1 MTLARRRFY
10 RKSSKLAKRKRK
22 LFLLKISGIV
32 LAIIAIIAGAVFI
45 LRIEN
50 IKIANILID
59 GNFAVSDKSI
69 RMFAQERIS
78 GNYLFFF
85 PKSSILLYPRRNM
98 EAAIFDAFKSIK
110 DINIEA
116 ENLQTI
122 SIKIK
127 ERKPSALWCG
137 VEIHGIIAEE
147 LNKEQTEEQIER
159 QQTEE
164 KDEEKKLADKCY
176 FLDEGGFIFSE
187 APEFSGNAYFRY
199 YGPLLGEENEAPI
212 GRQFMTEEDFD
223 KIIFFLSSL
232 KEIGL
237 KSVYFGSINEDDF
250 EIKFE
255 SGGRIFFGK
264 KQNLSYIFD
273 NIKSVFESKEFNE
286 KDMSELD
293 YADFRFGNRVYFKF
307 Y

>member
-1 MTLARRRFY
+1 MTLIRRRFH

-22 LFLLKISGIV
+22 LFLFKIGGIIF
-32 LAIIAIIAGAVFI
+32 AIIAIITGAVFI

-69 RMFAQERIS
+69 RMLAQERIS
-78 GNYLFFF
+78 GDYLFLF
-85 PKSSILLYPRRNM
+85 PKSSILLYPRRNI
-98 EAAIFDAFKSIK
+98 EAAILNTFKGIK
-110 DINIEA
+110 DADIEA
-116 ENLQTI
+116 RDLRTI
-122 SIKIK
+122 FIKIE
-127 ERKPSALWCG
+127 ERKPYALWCG
-137 VEIHGIIAEE
+137 IKIQSIIDEKQNE
-147 LNKEQTEEQIER
+147 EQTE
-159 QQTEE
+159 EE

-176 FLDEGGFIFSE
+176 FLDESGFIFSE

-199 YGPLLGEENEAPI
+199 YGQLSGEEKNTQI
-212 GRQFMTEEDFD
+212 GRQFMSKEDFD

-232 KEIGL
+232 EEIGFKL
-237 KSVYFGSINEDDF
+237 THFGLIDKDDF
-250 EIKFE
+250 EIKLE

-273 NIKSVFESKEFNE
+273 NIKSVFESKEFSE
-286 KDMSELD
+286 KDISKLD